1 MMILL
6 GCLFVCVCV
15 QQQYQQ
21 PDSSSS
27 SSSNNN
33 NNNNNARILCA
44 KTVISLGE
52 FRTSPLLLLF
62 LLLSLNSL
70 TPLAIRNSF
79 AITYNKQKSPSTHI
93 SVFLYNRVYTHIHT
107 YTHTPSGQLNIYVHR
122 ASWFA
127 TSPGTLTVFS
137 ATPHHSTHTKLC
149 VLVCT
154 LAAHTPTNTH
164 IPASGSSENVLLG
177 TFHIFHMQTILF
189 SPRIVHIFTVNVSIT
204 NGVRTFAHKQ
214 IHRFFSSFF
223 FLSSFATLLRCLC
236 FVFAFPSPFRFYVWP
251 SPSGT
256 LATFYKKSFLRIPFR
271 CTALSPKLI
280 KKIGENLT
288 KQKEKTRHLSKMQHT
303 TNRKEH
309 TALYK
314 SIRNSNCAI
323 AKYRVLLFFF

>member
-223 FLSSFATLLRCLC
+223 FFVFFCYLIALPLLRFRFSFSFSFLC
-236 FVFAFPSPFRFYVWP
+236 MAFSFGDSRDFLQKIVFAYSL
-251 SPSGT
+251 SLHST
-256 LATFYKKSFLRIPFR
+256 LTEIDKK
-271 CTALSPKLI
+271 
-280 KKIGENLT
+280 
-288 KQKEKTRHLSKMQHT
+288 
-303 TNRKEH
+303 NRR
-309 TALYK
+309 K
-314 SIRNSNCAI
+314 SH
-323 AKYRVLLFFF
+323 

>member
-1 MMILL
+1 M
-6 GCLFVCVCV
+6 CV

-21 PDSSSS
+21 PDSSS

-189 SPRIVHIFTVNVSIT
+189 SPRIVHIFTVNVSII

-223 FLSSFATLLRCLC
+223 FFLSSFATLLRCLC
-236 FVFAFPSPFRFYVWP
+236 FVFRF
-251 SPSGT
+251 SFS
-256 LATFYKKSFLRIPFR
+256 FSFLCMAFSFGDSRDFLQKIVF
-271 CTALSPKLI
+271 AYSLSLHSTLTEI
-280 KKIGENLT
+280 DKKNRENLT